1 MESSSALF
9 ELASVSLACRDQDTL
24 LKTFAARAGAVIG
37 ARGVLVWLSD
47 PESEDGALA
56 CRMRWSEP
64 GERFQPAGE
73 ESEDGLLAEVFE
85 EFSESGGTR
94 RVGAKEVDAGE
105 LAHLDEASRG
115 RVKTMLFAT
124 LPGAQGAIGVVEALN
139 KRSGEFTAE
148 DAQFLEEAGKL
159 AGQALTNLTAIE
171 QERESQLATLERL
184 TALYDLGRTFTSTLE
199 LAELLPIV
207 AGKIRDIL
215 GAAACNLWLADAA
228 AGELFLA
235 QKVGEEPSAEE
246 GARVSMSEG
255 LLGEV
260 AQTANAKLIEEAGED
275 EALAE
280 RRETAGE
287 EFEIQTWMAAPL
299 RKEDQI
305 LGVVEL
311 VNKADGEA
319 FTEEDLFFLSSISE
333 QAAVALHNANLL
345 ESERK
350 VHALDAL
357 LKISQEITSTLDLDH
372 VLTTVVHE
380 ASTIIP
386 FDKCV
391 IGFYDRGRF
400 ILGAVSGETEVPKT
414 REMNALRDRLQWVAE
429 QEGAIAAD
437 MYDDGWHM
445 SPDEARAQFA
455 SFLEEHEYNGFY
467 ALALRDDQGN
477 LGTLALL
484 SGDADFLTDN
494 HKETLTILANQTTV
508 AIRNAQLYQQVPLM
522 NLLQPLA
529 QRKQKLMASVSKGR
543 WVEHSQ
549 RAALI
554 ALALAV
560 IPWPMRVGTDATV
573 VPAERRRVSTIEGG
587 VVQRVFVHEG
597 DAVQAGQMLAQLDDG
612 QDRVKL
618 AQATADLEQARRE
631 LAEAEYRNDP
641 AAAGQARIRAD
652 LHTAETNL
660 EQQRIQDAQLR
671 APIPGVVVTPKV
683 EDKTGTMIPPG
694 ESFCEI
700 VAQDRMAAEM
710 SVAESDLGL
719 VQTGET
725 VSLKLNAFPTRTFE
739 GRVDR
744 VGTQAHAESGEQY
757 FLIRAVFE
765 NPGGRARDGM
775 VGRAR
780 VQARGG
786 WFHSGWYPIGYVILR
801 SPFRWAWQKAWGL
814 LP

>member
-24 LKTFAARAGAVIG
+24 LKTFAARAGAAIG

-47 PESEDGALA
+47 PKGEDGALA

-85 EFSESGGTR
+85 EFSESGGAR
-94 RVGAKEVDAGE
+94 RIAAKEIDAEALG
-105 LAHLDEASRG
+105 HLDEASRG
-115 RVKTMLFAT
+115 RVKTILFAT

-139 KRSGEFTAE
+139 KRSGEFTAD

-159 AGQALTNLTAIE
+159 AGRALTNLTAIE
-171 QERESQLATLERL
+171 EERESQLATLERL

-215 GAAACNLWLADAA
+215 GAAACNLWLADAG

-235 QKVGEEPSAEE
+235 QKVGEDPSAEE
-246 GARVSMSEG
+246 GARAPMSEG
-255 LLGEV
+255 LFGEV
-260 AQTANAKLIEEAGED
+260 AQSANAKLIEEAGED

-280 RRETAGE
+280 RREAAGE
-287 EFEIQTWMAAPL
+287 EFEFQSWMAAPL
-299 RKEDQI
+299 RKDDQI

-372 VLTTVVHE
+372 VLTTVVHQ

-437 MYDDGWHM
+437 LYDDGWHM
-445 SPDEARAQFA
+445 EPEAARAQFA

-467 ALALRDDQGN
+467 ALPLRDDQGN

-494 HKETLTILANQTTV
+494 NKETLSILANQTTV

-529 QRKQKLMASVSKGR
+529 QRKQKLMAAVSKGR
-543 WVEHSQ
+543 WVEYSQ
-549 RAALI
+549 RAALV
-554 ALALAV
+554 ALALLV

-587 VVQRVFVHEG
+587 VVQHVYVHEG
-597 DAVQAGQMLAQLDDG
+597 DVVQAGQLLAQVDDG
-612 QDRVKL
+612 PDRVKL

-652 LHTAETNL
+652 LHAAEANL

-683 EDKTGTMIPPG
+683 EDKTGAMIPPG

-700 VAQDRMAAEM
+700 VAQDRIAAEM

-719 VQTGET
+719 VQAGEA
-725 VSLKLNAFPTRTFE
+725 VALKLNAFPTTTFE

-744 VGTQAHAESGEQY
+744 LGTQAHAESGEQY
-757 FLIRAVFE
+757 FLVRAVFE

-780 VQARGG
+780 VQAGGG
-786 WFHSGWYPIGYVILR
+786 WFRSGWYPIGYVILR
-801 SPFRWAWQKAWGL
+801 SPFRWAWQKVWGL